1 MRKTNNKCAICGIKN
16 KGGYH
21 AGIYYCNKH
30 WLRIYLHGTPELQGR
45 KIRSKFEIIGDI
57 CKITTS
63 GGAEIIVDAD
73 DYEKVKDHSWCLN
86 KLNYPV
92 SRMSNNKLTRLSRF
106 LLDLDSPDL
115 VVDHIN
121 GNVLDNRRA
130 NLRICTNTQN
140 ARNCKLSKNN
150 TSGYVGVR
158 MTKSG
163 KWHAQIMVNRKEIN
177 LGRYEKLEDAI
188 KARREG
194 EIRYFGEFAPH
205 KNIEFFMNYKVP
217 EEIGG

>member
-106 LLDLDSPDL
+106 LLDLDSPNL

-121 GNVLDNRRA
+121 GNILDNRRA

-150 TSGYVGVR
+150 TSGYPGVR
-158 MTKSG
+158 MTSHG
-163 KWHAQIMVNRKEIN
+163 RYNARITFNRKGIHIGNYATFE
-177 LGRYEKLEDAI
+177 EAV
-188 KARREG
+188 KARKEA
-194 EIRYFGEFAPH
+194 EKKYFGEFAPCLSR
-205 KNIEFFMNYKVP
+205 KEVQP
-217 EEIGG
+217 